1 MNIIEQFQYNLKGLL
16 GVVFIGGNR
25 FYIWMSF
32 LTILVV
38 TGLIVY
44 FFQMKEGLVVT
55 NMRDQVSWG
64 FYISN
69 FTFLVGVAAA
79 AVLLVI
85 PAYLYHFK
93 AIKKIVAFGELL
105 AVTAVIMAILFV
117 FVDIGRPERLW
128 HVFPIIGSPN
138 FPSSVLAWD
147 IIVLSGYLALNLFI
161 ATYVGCRTY
170 YGKEPNKQLV
180 IPLILLSIPWAV
192 GIHTVTAFIYNGL
205 ASRPFWNASILAPR
219 FLASAFCS
227 GPALMIIIMQV
238 LRKIMSFEVRDRAL
252 FILAEIVVFAMA
264 INLFLMTAEIYKEYY
279 TDNIH
284 LSQLD
289 YLYRGLHGHNNLV
302 PWIWTAVFIN
312 IIGFLLLLI
321 PRTRKNFI
329 TLNIGCVLIF
339 IGIWIEKG
347 MGLIFPAFIP
357 DTLGEIYEYMP
368 SYNEILVAIGIWGS
382 GAMIYTLMVRAAVA
396 VDTGKLRHPDAPPVL
411 PEEEEGYQAK
421 DIMSRKI
428 ISVTPVTAVEEIAR
442 ILVSNRISGVPVVD
456 EGNRVV
462 GVISESDVIFRE
474 IHHEPHLVERLGNI
488 ILPESGMEMR
498 RAGNTAM
505 EIMTSPPVTAGESTP
520 LKELVQIITE
530 RKIKRIII
538 VDNDGLAA
546 GVVSRIDIVK
556 ALENI

>member
-1 MNIIEQFQYNLKGLL
+1 
-16 GVVFIGGNR
+16 
-25 FYIWMSF
+25 MSF
-32 LTILVV
+32 LTMLVL

-44 FFQMKEGLVVT
+44 FFQMKDGLVVT
-55 NMRDQVSWG
+55 NMREQVSWG

-85 PAYLYHFK
+85 PAYIYHFK

-128 HVFPIIGSPN
+128 HVLPLIGSPN

-147 IIVLSGYLALNLFI
+147 ILVLSGYLALNLFI
-161 ATYVGCRTY
+161 VTYVGCSTY
-170 YGKEPNKQLV
+170 YGKEPNKQFI
-180 IPLILLSIPWAV
+180 IPFILLSIPWAI

-227 GPALMIIIMQV
+227 GPALMIIIFQV
-238 LRKIMSFEVRDRAL
+238 LRKVMNFEVRDRAL
-252 FILAEIVVFAMA
+252 FILAEIIVFAMA

-302 PWIWTAVFIN
+302 PWIWTAMFIN
-312 IIGFLLLLI
+312 IIGFFLLLL
-321 PRTRKNFI
+321 PWTRKNLI
-329 TLNIGCVLIF
+329 TLNIGCVFIF

-347 MGLIFPAFIP
+347 MGLIIPAFIP

-368 SYNEILVAIGIWGS
+368 SYNEILIAVGIWGL

-396 VDTGKLRHPDAPPVL
+396 VDTGKLRHPDAPPVS
-411 PEEEEGYQAK
+411 PKEEEGYHAR

-428 ISVTPVTAVEEIAR
+428 IFVTPVTAVEEIAR

-456 EGNRVV
+456 EENRVV
-462 GVISESDVIFRE
+462 GVVSESDLIFRE

-488 ILPESGMEMR
+488 ILPEPSMEMR

-505 EIMTSPPVTAGESTP
+505 EIMTSPPITAREFTP
-520 LKELVQIITE
+520 LKELVQIVTE

-538 VDNDGLAA
+538 VDDYGHAL
-546 GVVSRIDIVK
+546 GVVSTIDIVK
-556 ALENI
+556 ALEHI